1 MVGFGRGRGVRGGG
15 GGGRAGG
22 SIGVRDSSTTTS
34 SYRANAPLT
43 RLEHSSQPQA
53 SRVQTLAPSET
64 RHLSQPCQE
73 PNGSQSSRIVVES
86 AHPTVET
93 ESAADKFEATGV
105 REHVLQALVVNTMK
119 RLFRTWKIR
128 LHVEYSRYDT
138 DEERLS
144 HRPSDVTP
152 EDWVFL
158 LGHFGSPEF
167 KFQAVSERNK
177 INRGKQITKHS
188 CGSKS

>member
-1 MVGFGRGRGVRGGG
+1 MVGFGRGRGARGGG
-15 GGGRAGG
+15 GGSRARG
-22 SIGVRDSSTTTS
+22 SIGVRDSSTATS
-34 SYRANAPLT
+34 SYKANAPLT
-43 RLEHSSQPQA
+43 RLERSSQPQA

-64 RHLSQPCQE
+64 RHSSQPYQE

-93 ESAADKFEATGV
+93 ETAAADKFEATGV

-119 RLFRTWKIR
+119 RLFRTWKTR
-128 LHVEYSRYDT
+128 LHAEYSRYAT

-144 HRPSDVTP
+144 HRPSDVTS

-158 LGHFGSPEF
+158 VGHFVSPEF
-167 KFQAVSERNK
+167 KAVSERNK